1 VEKTKVIRKDP
12 VDLNMLNKFWNQ
24 FKDQKIKEGI
34 DKHVNILN
42 QEYSLEGETIKLKVT
57 NPIQEDIFEEFRP
70 EIMQFLREGLK
81 NDFLKLQVI
90 TVSDQGKKMIY
101 TNAEKFR
108 HLSEKNPILQKLK
121 DRMGFDPDF

>member
-1 VEKTKVIRKDP
+1 MTRKDP
-12 VDLNMLNKFWNQ
+12 VTLNMLSEFWNQ
-24 FKDQKIKEGI
+24 FKEEKIKEGI

-42 QEYSLEGETIKLKVT
+42 QKYSLDGETIKLKVT

-70 EIMQFLREGLK
+70 EIMQFLRESLK

-90 TVSDQGKKMIY
+90 TIKDQGKKMIY

-108 HLSEKNPILQKLK
+108 YLSEKNPILQKLK

>member
-1 VEKTKVIRKDP
+1 MKVKRKDP
-12 VDLNMLNKFWNQ
+12 FDLDILSEFWNQ
-24 FKDQKIKEGI
+24 FKEQKIKEGI

-57 NPIQEDIFEEFRP
+57 NPIQEDIFEEFRA

-81 NDFLKLQVI
+81 NDFLKLQVVTI
-90 TVSDQGKKMIY
+90 KGQGKKMIY

-108 HLSEKNPILQKLK
+108 HLSEKNPILRKLK
-121 DRMGFDPDF
+121 DKMGFDPDF

>member
-1 VEKTKVIRKDP
+1 MTRKDP
-12 VDLNMLNKFWNQ
+12 VDLTMLIEFWNQ
-24 FKDQKIKEGI
+24 FKEQKIKEGI

-42 QEYSLEGETIKLKVT
+42 QEYSIEGETIKLKVT

-70 EIMQFLREGLK
+70 EIMQFLREALK

-90 TVSDQGKKMIY
+90 TIKGQGKKMIY

-108 HLSEKNPILQKLK
+108 HLSEKNPSLRKLK
-121 DRMGFDPDF
+121 DKMGFDPDF